1 MLTHVPSTHLPQ
13 RRGDTTPTSRN
24 LSPHMHPFA
33 RARERMRA
41 LNAIKMERMF
51 AKPFVAAMEGHTEGV
66 EAIVRKPGVLN
77 TIASAGWDGG
87 QSLLFILLSMYSDIM
102 GRDTAT

>member
-1 MLTHVPSTHLPQ
+1 
-13 RRGDTTPTSRN
+13 
-24 LSPHMHPFA
+24 
-33 RARERMRA
+33 MRA

-66 EAIVRKPGVLN
+66 EVIVRKPGVLN

-87 QSLLFILLSMYSDIM
+87 ESFLTFFLNMFLCKV
-102 GRDTAT
+102 GRDTATRPPATTSLSEIP